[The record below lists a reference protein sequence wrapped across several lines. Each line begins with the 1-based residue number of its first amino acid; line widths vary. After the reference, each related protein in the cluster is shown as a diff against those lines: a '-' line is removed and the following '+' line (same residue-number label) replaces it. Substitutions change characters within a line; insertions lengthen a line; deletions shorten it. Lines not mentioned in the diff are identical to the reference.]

1 MEQQK
6 KGSFLKVLI
15 IALVVIAIMVL
26 SSGFYVVHQN
36 EYVTVRRFGKIIAI
50 EKEPGLHFKV
60 PVVDDTQSISAK
72 VVLYDIPASDVI
84 TKDKKSM
91 ITDTYVLW
99 KVSDPRKYVQTLNA
113 IEARAEERIE
123 ASVYNATKNTISN
136 MTQDAVILSR
146 DGKMTVTVAESD
158 SDVVSRDI
166 SVEEETEVVEITSLT
181 EEIMTQIN
189 NIESQYGIEILTVD
203 VKKLDLP
210 DDNKQAVYTRMISE
224 RENIAA
230 QYTAEGNAQA
240 QIIRNTTDREVAITI
255 SDAEAKAEAIRA
267 EGEAEY
273 MRILSDAYSDE
284 SKADFYSYVRALD
297 ALKASM
303 GSGDDTVILSE
314 DSPIAGIFYGNY

>member
-123 ASVYNATKNTISN
+123 ASVYNATKNAISS
-136 MTQDAVILSR
+136 MTQDEVIEARGEQL
-146 DGKMTVTVAESD
+146 TTH
-158 SDVVSRDI
+158 I
-166 SVEEETEVVEITSLT
+166 T
-181 EEIMTQIN
+181 EEAEADMTG
-189 NIESQYGIEILTVD
+189 YGITIIQAQI
-203 VKKLDLP
+203 KALDLP
-210 DDNKQAVYTRMISE
+210 DDNKQAVYDRMISE
-224 RENIAA
+224 RNNIAA
-230 QYTAEGNAQA
+230 SYKAEGDAEAQKIHNQTDKQVAIVTAQA
-240 QIIRNTTDREVAITI
+240 QK
-255 SDAEAKAEAIRA
+255 DAAVLEA
-267 EGEAEY
+267 EGEASY
-273 MRILSDAYSDE
+273 METLSQAYDTE
-284 SKADFYSYVRALD
+284 EKADFYSYLRGLD

-303 GSGDDTVILSE
+303 KGDKTIVLDKNSELAKILMGSFD
-314 DSPIAGIFYGNY
+314 

>member
-6 KGSFLKVLI
+6 KGSFLKIVFFIL
-15 IALVVIAIMVL
+15 AVIAVMII

-123 ASVYNATKNTISN
+123 ASVYNATKNAISS
-136 MTQDAVILSR
+136 MTQDEVIEARGEQL
-146 DGKMTVTVAESD
+146 TTH
-158 SDVVSRDI
+158 I
-166 SVEEETEVVEITSLT
+166 T
-181 EEIMTQIN
+181 EEAEADMTG
-189 NIESQYGIEILTVD
+189 YGITIVQAQI
-203 VKKLDLP
+203 KALDLP
-210 DDNKQAVYTRMISE
+210 DDNKQAVYDRMISE
-224 RENIAA
+224 RNNIAA
-230 QYTAEGNAQA
+230 SYT
-240 QIIRNTTDREVAITI
+240 
-255 SDAEAKAEAIRA
+255 A
-267 EGEAEY
+267 EGEAEAQKIHNQTDKQVAIVTAQAQKDAAVLEAEGEASY
-273 MRILSDAYSDE
+273 METLSQAYDTE
-284 SKADFYSYVRALD
+284 EKADFYSYLRGLD

-303 GSGDDTVILSE
+303 KGDKTIVLDKNSELAKILMGSFD
-314 DSPIAGIFYGNY
+314 

>member
-123 ASVYNATKNTISN
+123 ASVYNATKNAISS
-136 MTQDAVILSR
+136 MTQDEVIEARGEQL
-146 DGKMTVTVAESD
+146 TTH
-158 SDVVSRDI
+158 I
-166 SVEEETEVVEITSLT
+166 T
-181 EEIMTQIN
+181 EEAEADMTG
-189 NIESQYGIEILTVD
+189 YGITIVQAQI
-203 VKKLDLP
+203 KALDLP
-210 DDNKQAVYTRMISE
+210 DDNKQAVYDRMISE
-224 RENIAA
+224 RNNIAA
-230 QYTAEGNAQA
+230 SYT
-240 QIIRNTTDREVAITI
+240 
-255 SDAEAKAEAIRA
+255 A
-267 EGEAEY
+267 EGEAEAQKIHNQTDKQVAIVTAQAQKDAAVLEAEGEASY
-273 MRILSDAYSDE
+273 METLSQAYDTE
-284 SKADFYSYVRALD
+284 DKADFYSYLRGLD

-303 GSGDDTVILSE
+303 VGDKTIVLDKNSELAKILMGSFD
-314 DSPIAGIFYGNY
+314 

>member
-6 KGSFLKVLI
+6 KGSFLKILLI
-15 IALVVIAIMVL
+15 ILAVIAVMVV

-123 ASVYNATKNTISN
+123 ASVYNATKNAISS
-136 MTQDAVILSR
+136 MTQDEVIEARGEQL
-146 DGKMTVTVAESD
+146 TTH
-158 SDVVSRDI
+158 I
-166 SVEEETEVVEITSLT
+166 T
-181 EEIMTQIN
+181 EEAEADMTG
-189 NIESQYGIEILTVD
+189 YGITIVQAQI
-203 VKKLDLP
+203 KALDLP
-210 DDNKQAVYTRMISE
+210 DDNKQAVYDRMISE
-224 RENIAA
+224 RNNIAA
-230 QYTAEGNAQA
+230 SYT
-240 QIIRNTTDREVAITI
+240 
-255 SDAEAKAEAIRA
+255 A
-267 EGEAEY
+267 EGEAEAQKIHNQTDKQVAIVTAQAQKDAAVLEAEGEASY
-273 MRILSDAYSDE
+273 METLSQAYDTE
-284 SKADFYSYVRALD
+284 DKADFYSYLRGLD

-303 GSGDDTVILSE
+303 VGDKTIVLDKNSELAKILMGSFD
-314 DSPIAGIFYGNY
+314 

>member
-6 KGSFLKVLI
+6 KGSFLKIVFFIL
-15 IALVVIAIMVL
+15 AVIAVMVI

-123 ASVYNATKNTISN
+123 ASVYNATKNAISS
-136 MTQDAVILSR
+136 MTQDEVIEARGEQL
-146 DGKMTVTVAESD
+146 TTH
-158 SDVVSRDI
+158 I
-166 SVEEETEVVEITSLT
+166 T
-181 EEIMTQIN
+181 EEAEADMTG
-189 NIESQYGIEILTVD
+189 YGITIVQAQI
-203 VKKLDLP
+203 KALDLP
-210 DDNKQAVYTRMISE
+210 DDNKQAVYDRMISE
-224 RENIAA
+224 RNNIAA
-230 QYTAEGNAQA
+230 SYT
-240 QIIRNTTDREVAITI
+240 
-255 SDAEAKAEAIRA
+255 A
-267 EGEAEY
+267 EGEAEAQKIHNQTDKQVAIVTAQAQKDAAVLEAEGEASY
-273 MRILSDAYSDE
+273 METLSQAYDTE
-284 SKADFYSYVRALD
+284 EKADFYSYLRGLD

-303 GSGDDTVILSE
+303 KGDKTIVLDKNSELAKILMGSFD
-314 DSPIAGIFYGNY
+314 

>member
-6 KGSFLKVLI
+6 KGSFLKIFI

-123 ASVYNATKNTISN
+123 ASVYNATKNAISS
-136 MTQDAVILSR
+136 MTQDEVIEARGEQL
-146 DGKMTVTVAESD
+146 TTH
-158 SDVVSRDI
+158 I
-166 SVEEETEVVEITSLT
+166 T
-181 EEIMTQIN
+181 EEAEADMTG
-189 NIESQYGIEILTVD
+189 YGITIVQAQI
-203 VKKLDLP
+203 KALDLP
-210 DDNKQAVYTRMISE
+210 DDNKQAVYDRMISE
-224 RENIAA
+224 RNNIAA
-230 QYTAEGNAQA
+230 SYT
-240 QIIRNTTDREVAITI
+240 
-255 SDAEAKAEAIRA
+255 A
-267 EGEAEY
+267 EGEAEAQKIHNQTDKQVAIVTAQAQKDAAVLEAEGEASY
-273 MRILSDAYSDE
+273 METLSQAYDTE
-284 SKADFYSYVRALD
+284 EKADFYSYLRGLD

-303 GSGDDTVILSE
+303 KGDKTIVLDKNSELAKILMGSFD
-314 DSPIAGIFYGNY
+314 